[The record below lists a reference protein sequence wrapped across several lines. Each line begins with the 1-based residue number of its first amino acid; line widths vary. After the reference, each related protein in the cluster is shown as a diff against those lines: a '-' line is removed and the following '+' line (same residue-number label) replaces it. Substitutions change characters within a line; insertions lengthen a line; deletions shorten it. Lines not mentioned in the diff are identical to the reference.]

1 LGGHVIFSH
10 VIFIIYCFANGSV
23 SNEDNSKLLIDSN
36 QSDIMSLGEVV
47 LANQNWP
54 NVVKDKK
61 NYMHLGLDKGSRYST
76 KIAARPSLKRLRRKD
91 EKTVIRYNEKSQKTI
106 IKLNVMKSLIRKQQR
121 GSLRDIDGCVKTV
134 RPVMM
139 VFKAH

>member
-1 LGGHVIFSH
+1 
-10 VIFIIYCFANGSV
+10 
-23 SNEDNSKLLIDSN
+23 
-36 QSDIMSLGEVV
+36 
-47 LANQNWP
+47 
-54 NVVKDKK
+54 
-61 NYMHLGLDKGSRYST
+61 MHLDLDKGSRYST

>member
-1 LGGHVIFSH
+1 MGGHVIFN

-54 NVVKDKK
+54 NVVKGKK
-61 NYMHLGLDKGSRYST
+61 T
-76 KIAARPSLKRLRRKD
+76 TCI
-91 EKTVIRYNEKSQKTI
+91 
-106 IKLNVMKSLIRKQQR
+106 
-121 GSLRDIDGCVKTV
+121 
-134 RPVMM
+134 
-139 VFKAH
+139 